1 MNVWIVNPFDNLPS
15 EGYRPMRFWLMAEA
29 FARSGANVVYWTS
42 DFSHANKTPRV
53 KTCDVSPPFKVLEL
67 HALEYKR
74 NVSIARIRSHLKL
87 AKEFAK
93 AARDRTASG
102 ELAEP
107 DLIVASSPPLSLVRE
122 THRFARKTGAKVIVD
137 VMDAWPETFER
148 IVPRWMLWPIR
159 RLAKSN
165 YLQAAAITAV
175 AKRYCDLV
183 GSYGYSGD
191 VRLFYHGIEL
201 SKEAPQIKS
210 AFSPLKVVYAG
221 SLGRSYDLATA
232 IKAIGQMKGAA
243 VLDIAGKGEREEEL
257 KKLAQSLPQGLVRFH
272 GYLPKDD
279 LDALLRSADIGLVP
293 MDSASCVG
301 VPYKFADY
309 AKYALPIASS
319 LGGESAELLKSFG
332 AGAEYVYGDADSL
345 RGAIQ
350 EISRNLASFK
360 AGSFRMA
367 NENFDA
373 AKIYDEYVRFA
384 LSCV

>member
-29 FARSGANVVYWTS
+29 FAHSGANVVYWTS
-42 DFSHANKTPRV
+42 DFSHANKRPRV

-67 HALEYKR
+67 PALEYKR

-93 AARDRTASG
+93 VARARTASG

-107 DLIVASSPPLSLVRE
+107 DLIVASSPPLSLVGE
-122 THRFARKTGAKVIVD
+122 VHRFARKTGAKVIVD

-159 RLAKSN
+159 RMAKSN

-183 GSYGYSGD
+183 RSYGYAGE
-191 VRLFYHGIEL
+191 VRLFYHGIRML
-201 SKEAPQIKS
+201 GAAPVAKGDG
-210 AFSPLKVVYAG
+210 APLKVVYAG

-232 IKAIGQMKGAA
+232 IRAIAPMQGFAE
-243 VLDIAGKGEREEEL
+243 LDVAGTGEREEEL
-257 KKLAQSLPQGLVRFH
+257 RALAESLGAQNVRFH

-309 AKYALPIASS
+309 AKCALPMASS

-332 AGAEYVYGDADSL
+332 AGAEYAYGDADSL
-345 RGAIQ
+345 RGSIQ